1 MIVLRSLVIS
11 CISLWLLISC
21 SASNSTQQQA
31 YTLDDYSQL
40 LTTNLLQQLPDNIR
54 YSASKPRIAVS
65 SFVPVNSFSLS
76 QADETEKQMAN
87 QLSESMLSHI
97 KQHGYDI
104 YDYRLRDQLAL
115 QSDHEQALSRQLT
128 TIANS
133 SLADTL
139 LVGTYSILAEGI
151 MLNTRL
157 ITVKNKRVLAAS
169 SQLIP
174 ADKFWQQQGVI
185 QQGNRLYRRD
195 LTGVKK

>member
-1 MIVLRSLVIS
+1 MIVLRSLIIS

-21 SASNSTQQQA
+21 TANNSAQQA
-31 YTLDDYSQL
+31 YTLDYYGQL
-40 LTTNLLQQLPDNIR
+40 LSTNLLQQLPANLEQ
-54 YSASKPRIAVS
+54 SATKPRIAVS

-76 QADETEKQMAN
+76 QADETEKLMAN

-97 KQHGYDI
+97 KQQGYDI

-128 TIANS
+128 AIANS

-139 LVGTYSILAEGI
+139 LVGTYSILAEGV

-157 ITVKNKRVLAAS
+157 ITVKSKRVLAAS

-174 ADKFWQQQGVI
+174 ADKFWQQQTVT
-185 QQGNRLYRRD
+185 QQGNRLYRRN
-195 LTGVKK
+195 LTGAAK

>member
-1 MIVLRSLVIS
+1 MIVLRSLIIS

-21 SASNSTQQQA
+21 TANNSAQQA
-31 YTLDDYSQL
+31 HTLDYYGQL
-40 LTTNLLQQLPDNIR
+40 LSTNLLQQLPANLEQ
-54 YSASKPRIAVS
+54 SATKPRIAVS

-97 KQHGYDI
+97 KQQGYDI

-128 TIANS
+128 AIANS

-139 LVGTYSILAEGI
+139 LVGTYSILAEGV

-157 ITVKNKRVLAAS
+157 ITVKSKRVLAAS

-174 ADKFWQQQGVI
+174 ADKFWQQQTVT
-185 QQGNRLYRRD
+185 QQGNRLYRRN
-195 LTGVKK
+195 LTGAAK